1 MRPIALMGIAVSVL
15 MLTAWNC
22 ASAQASTDGSFLANA
37 RNRLQGRVQHSAPNL
52 KSFGK
57 DFDSDKA
64 LKISQSAIGR
74 SLADY
79 HFRNRNG
86 KPVRLA
92 GFRGRPLVISLIYTS
107 CFHICPATTQSLA
120 RAVKATRSAVGKD
133 KFSIVTIG
141 FDALHDTP
149 KRMSGFARQQGV
161 SSARHWNFLSAD
173 KATIARLAADIGF
186 IFVPSPKGFDHLIQ
200 TTVLDKE
207 GKVYRQIYGM
217 DIDSSILTETMK
229 ELVFGLSP
237 ETLSLSAL
245 VSRVRLYCTV
255 YDPAS
260 GTYKFNYA
268 MLFGMATGAL
278 MLGVGGFFL
287 FRFLRYS

>member
-1 MRPIALMGIAVSVL
+1 LRPVALLNIALSILVL
-15 MLTAWNC
+15 TVWNC
-22 ASAQASTDGSFLANA
+22 AGAQASADGSFLANA
-37 RNRLQGRVQHSAPNL
+37 RNRLHGRVQHSAPNL

-57 DFDSDKA
+57 DFDSAKA
-64 LKISQSAIGR
+64 LEISQSAIGR

-79 HFRNRNG
+79 HFRDRNG
-86 KPVRLA
+86 KPVGLA
-92 GFRGRPLVISLIYTS
+92 GFRDRPLVISLIYTS

-120 RAVKATRSAVGKD
+120 RAVKAVRSAVGKD

-149 KRMSGFARQQGV
+149 ERMNGFARQQGV
-161 SSARHWNFLSAD
+161 SSVRHWNFLSAD
-173 KATIARLAADIGF
+173 EATITRLAADIGF

-200 TTVLDKE
+200 TTVLDKD
-207 GKVYRQIYGM
+207 GRIYRQIYGV
-217 DIDSSILTETMK
+217 DIDSAILTETMK

-245 VSRVRLYCTV
+245 VSRARLFCTV
-255 YDPAS
+255 YDPSS

-268 MLFGMATGAL
+268 MIFGMATGAL
-278 MLGVGGFFL
+278 MLGAGGFFL
-287 FRFLRYS
+287 VRFLRYS

>member
-1 MRPIALMGIAVSVL
+1 
-15 MLTAWNC
+15 MLTAWNPC
-22 ASAQASTDGSFLANA
+22 AQASADGGFLANA
-37 RNRLQGRVQHSAPNL
+37 RHRLQGRVQHSAPNL

-64 LKISQSAIGR
+64 LKISQSAIDR

-79 HFRNRNG
+79 HFHDRNG
-86 KPVRLA
+86 KLVKLA
-92 GFRGRPLVISLIYTS
+92 GFRGKPLVISLIYTS

-120 RAVKATRSAVGKD
+120 RAVKATRSAVGED

-149 KRMSGFARQQGV
+149 KRMRGFARQQGV
-161 SSARHWNFLSAD
+161 SGAHHWNFLSAD
-173 KATIARLAADIGF
+173 KATITHLAADLGF

-200 TTVLDKE
+200 TTVVDKE

-217 DIDSSILTETMK
+217 DIDPSILTETMK

-237 ETLSLSAL
+237 ETLSLSSL
-245 VSRVRLYCTV
+245 VNRVRLFCTV
-255 YDPAS
+255 YDPS
-260 GTYKFNYA
+260 TGTYKFNYA
-268 MLFGMATGAL
+268 MIFGMTVGTL
-278 MLGVGGFFL
+278 MLSVAGFFL
-287 FRFLRYS
+287 VRFLRYS